1 MEREK
6 GYIMI
11 PVLFVLAMLFILI
24 TASTEAFV
32 TEKQFSKEIRSK
44 LVTNYMLR
52 AAIYDSLDQLGPDC
66 RAGEGGT
73 LVYLQGEVRFNVFE
87 RTENIIKIQ
96 LKGYS
101 NLKGKAEM
109 QFEYSLP
116 DDKVIIYY

>member
-11 PVLFVLAMLFILI
+11 PVLFVLAMLFVLI

-52 AAIYDSLDQLGPDC
+52 TAIYGSLDQLGPDS
-66 RAGEGGT
+66 RVGDGGT
-73 LVYLQGEVRFNVFE
+73 IVYRNGTVRFTVFE
-87 RTENIIKIQ
+87 RTEDVIKIQ
-96 LKGYS
+96 LKGES

-109 QFEYSLP
+109 QFEYSP
-116 DDKVIIYY
+116 FNDKVIIYY

>member
-11 PVLFVLAMLFILI
+11 PVLFVLAMLFVLI

-52 AAIYDSLDQLGPDC
+52 TAIYGSLDQLGPDC
-66 RAGEGGT
+66 RVGDGGT
-73 LVYLQGEVRFNVFE
+73 IVYRNGTVRFTVFE
-87 RTENIIKIQ
+87 RTEDVIKIQ
-96 LKGYS
+96 LKGES

-109 QFEYSLP
+109 QFEYSP
-116 DDKVIIYY
+116 FNNKVIIYY